1 MKRRKIMDFIRFF
14 LILLVPGLIAAT
26 VYNCFNP
33 CKVKHLIS
41 TTLIFDLL
49 IFLINITGL
58 YYFKGICTFT
68 QLTYYFDC
76 LSFTRKYA
84 LLSILIGI
92 ILAIIF
98 GLIYKCW
105 FAWRKCTCK
114 E

>member
-1 MKRRKIMDFIRFF
+1 MDFIRFF
-14 LILLVPGLIAAT
+14 LILIVPGIIAAR
-26 VYNCFNP
+26 VYNCIIP
-33 CKVKHLIS
+33 CKEKSIIS

-58 YYFKGICTFT
+58 YFFKGICTFT
-68 QLTYYFDC
+68 ELAYYFDC

-92 ILAIIF
+92 ILAFIF
-98 GLIYKCW
+98 GLVNKCW
-105 FAWRKCTCK
+105 FVWKKGTCK